1 MKDLLIKAL
10 AHNGNIRILAVN
22 SHNTVNHLVKLFDL
36 YPTSAAALGRFVSIG
51 YILGGMLKA
60 QEESVS
66 ATIKGS
72 NEIKQMV
79 LVATSSGTI
88 KATISNPL
96 ASCIH
101 PVTGKL
107 DVGKAIGEGKLSV
120 VKNMGLKHNFSSTVD
135 LTTSEIGDDFTSY
148 FATSEQTPTA
158 ISVGVLVNPDGSVA
172 SAGALCIQLMPG
184 HNEADILM
192 VEHVIENLK
201 PISQILHEEPNI
213 ENLVSVLFDETT
225 ILETKEVS
233 YACDCSYERM
243 RKGLSLIDMVEL
255 KDIIREDQEAHI
267 QCQFCH
273 EAYHF
278 TLDDLLAIKKEKE
291 AIHEN
296 RIH

>member
-1 MKDLLIKAL
+1 MTDHLVKAL

-22 SHNTVNHLVKLFDL
+22 SLHTVNHIVKLFDL

-60 QEESVS
+60 QEETIS

-72 NEIKQMV
+72 NDIKQMV
-79 LVATSSGTI
+79 LVATSEGTI
-88 KATISNPL
+88 KATISNP
-96 ASCIH
+96 SVNYVH
-101 PVTGKL
+101 PITGKL

-158 ISVGVLVNPDGSVA
+158 IAVGVLVNADGSVA

-184 HNEADILM
+184 HSEADILV
-192 VEHVIENLK
+192 VEHVIAHLK
-201 PISQILHEEPNI
+201 PISHILLEEPSV
-213 ENLVSVLFDETT
+213 EKLVSVLFDETM
-225 ILETKEVS
+225 ILETKSVK
-233 YACDCSYERM
+233 YDCDCSYERM

-255 KDIIREDQEAHI
+255 KDIIREDEEAHI

-273 EAYHF
+273 KEYLF
-278 TLDDLLAIKKEKE
+278 NLDDLLAIKREKE

-296 RIH
+296 RNH